1 MVAIFSLPSK
11 VFAWFEYFTSILKFV
26 ALLIFLVCALA
37 MVLGAGPKGYVH
49 HGETW
54 QNGLAFR
61 NGFKG
66 FGNSVLLAI
75 LAIGGEKIL
84 FNCHNL
90 IIRLIRSRQH
100 FHRFPRRRI

>member
-1 MVAIFSLPSK
+1 MGVIFSLPNK
-11 VFAWFEYFTSILKFV
+11 IFGWFEYFTSMLKIL
-26 ALLIFLVCALA
+26 ALIMFLIVGIALIF
-37 MVLGAGPKGYVH
+37 GAGIDGTVH

-75 LAIGGEKIL
+75 LAIGGT
-84 FNCHNL
+84 F
-90 IIRLIRSRQH
+90 
-100 FHRFPRRRI
+100 